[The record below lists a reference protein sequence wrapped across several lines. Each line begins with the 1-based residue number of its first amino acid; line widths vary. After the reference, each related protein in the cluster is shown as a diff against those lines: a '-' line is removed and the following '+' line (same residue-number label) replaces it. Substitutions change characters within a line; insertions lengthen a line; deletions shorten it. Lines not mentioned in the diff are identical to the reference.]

1 MSKAVHCPCLAGW
14 LHGTAQWGAEVQ
26 PAPRQVLQPSHCS
39 AWAEGDIRFH
49 LLLGTQ
55 RDLFISYLYFL
66 PSLHGSRTLCHLGTN
81 HNISFALLSPSL
93 AQTLLF
99 TKTEQS

>member
-1 MSKAVHCPCLAGW
+1 MA
-14 LHGTAQWGAEVQ
+14 LHSGEQRCSLHLGKSYN
-26 PAPRQVLQPSHCS
+26 PHCS

-49 LLLGTQ
+49 LLPGTK
-55 RDLFISYLYFL
+55 RYLFISYLYFL